1 MVASTAAAMD
11 SAALP
16 MTAEVAGLMT
26 SRYSLTFM
34 DEGTTYFAAYAMY
47 FGTSRHRAKGGG
59 KDLCFDS

>member
-26 SRYSLTFM
+26 SIYSLTFK
-34 DEGTTYFAAYAMY
+34 DGGTIYFTAYELY